1 MQVNVGFAFNASEE
15 LQAANTYS
23 ATIKVFQVAGT
34 VMSNDEPLDNVAIS
48 VPWSPASSS
57 SLPGFSATCWFSAKS
72 VVDGRVFVSRSDGA
86 VLAVRRAPS
95 DPRTF
100 VLVGDGGSYALRLA
114 RGVEVSGVGDRE
126 LLTRVFSTRAWERA
140 LEPLELP
147 GKGR

>member
-1 MQVNVGFAFNASEE
+1 MRPPSLQPPPRRWRLAAGLLFAGATAGFTLAFGGKKGGGVGS
-15 LQAANTYS
+15 
-23 ATIKVFQVAGT
+23 G
-34 VMSNDEPLDNVAIS
+34 NDP
-48 VPWSPASSS
+48 
-57 SLPGFSATCWFSAKS
+57 SLPFR

>member
-1 MQVNVGFAFNASEE
+1 M
-15 LQAANTYS
+15 AAPQPPPPQLPARRARTL
-23 ATIKVFQVAGT
+23 AGH
-34 VMSNDEPLDNVAIS
+34 E
-48 VPWSPASSS
+48 
-57 SLPGFSATCWFSAKS
+57 
-72 VVDGRVFVSRSDGA
+72 GA